1 MSGHLGAGR
10 DKPGRRNAQASRH
23 QDAQDVAP
31 TGPALLGLQRVA
43 GNRAI
48 AELLQQ
54 PRPPRQLPPQ
64 PAPPQPAPVQREPGG
79 WKPKDNPNQLHLD
92 PQIEAQIRAIKAMNA
107 LSAPEHVLPP

>member
-1 MSGHLGAGR
+1 MSEHLGAGR
-10 DKPGRRNAQASRH
+10 EKPGRRNAQAVRR
-23 QDAQDVAP
+23 QDAPGVAP
-31 TGPALLGLQRVA
+31 SGPALLGRLQLVA
-43 GNRAI
+43 GNRAV

-54 PRPPRQLPPQ
+54 QRPPRRVPVQRV
-64 PAPPQPAPVQREPGG
+64 PVQREPGG